1 MARDAGSGSSL
12 VTIHKLLIL
21 MASLFTL
28 GFGLRSFAVHEL
40 WLGAIFVC
48 LTAGLLMYFRW
59 FVRKHR

>member
-1 MARDAGSGSSL
+1 
-12 VTIHKLLIL
+12 

-28 GFGLRSFAVHEL
+28 GFGLRSFAVREL
-40 WLGAIFVC
+40 GLGAIFVC